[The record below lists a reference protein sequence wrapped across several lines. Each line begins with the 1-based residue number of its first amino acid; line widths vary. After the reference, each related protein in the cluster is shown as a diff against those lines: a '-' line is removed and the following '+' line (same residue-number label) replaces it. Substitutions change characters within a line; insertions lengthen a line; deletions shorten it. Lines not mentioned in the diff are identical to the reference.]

1 MGTRGL
7 QAGLK
12 ILGIDTSCDDTS
24 VAVVEDGRKIR
35 SNIISSQVDLHQ
47 KYGGIVPELASRKH
61 VELINYII
69 DEALE
74 AAGISLADLDAIA
87 VTNRPGLIGAL
98 LVGVVIALG
107 QGQLAYADCFL
118 HAGVGV
124 LVCAC

>member
-1 MGTRGL
+1 MSIQMGTRGL
-7 QAGLK
+7 QASLK

-74 AAGISLADLDAIA
+74 A
-87 VTNRPGLIGAL
+87 R
-98 LVGVVIALG
+98 
-107 QGQLAYADCFL
+107 
-118 HAGVGV
+118 
-124 LVCAC
+124 